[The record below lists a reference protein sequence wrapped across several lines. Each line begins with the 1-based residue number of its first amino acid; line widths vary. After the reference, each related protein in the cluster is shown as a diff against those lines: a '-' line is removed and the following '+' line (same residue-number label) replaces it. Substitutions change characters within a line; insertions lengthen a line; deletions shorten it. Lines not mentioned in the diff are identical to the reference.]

1 MPLQWMSVFLLALG
15 LASQPADGILPL
27 RDQWMAAV
35 SALQKNE
42 PVKAAT
48 LFHEFN
54 HWYGDEPEVNEATF
68 RERWYRLWGL
78 AALQSGELD
87 EGIRLLGTWLEDNPN
102 QSRFRAFIRFQ
113 IGLAC
118 RSINR
123 PEEAVQHWSLFV
135 AQHPELPECALVHWM
150 WAELELFRSDLANAK
165 EHMLTVLSEE
175 RLPESGKSLARA
187 AMALIDLSNGDQA
200 SALAHLSKCNQGR
213 VSQIWRSILAPSLA
227 NQFQTS
233 GDPEG
238 AFQASKWF
246 SSPTHLRK
254 MLREFPGLSRGSSPR
269 QVIWQSH
276 WKNQLEYLRSNLEN
290 ILDSGFELKH
300 LYEMRLQ
307 TLLDSDRA
315 VDAGLLSRALL
326 ESQSDLAQT
335 LRSTAYATAI
345 RACQIREQW
354 NEANTLA
361 DAFLD
366 AFPNDP
372 ALPDI
377 LFLQAKT
384 AAGRK
389 DYITAVEQTGKLT
402 SRFPEHPSILKWRIA
417 AAGWRL
423 ESGQAESA
431 LEVFTE
437 LESACRES
445 WLPYLRFQ
453 TARCLKALSR
463 IEKAKSAFREVTLM
477 KASPALMEQ
486 AWVGLLKIHLSNME
500 IPDFRKAILDY
511 RRNHADGL
519 YRDMVNLLDASFY
532 ELAGDLDRATGI
544 YKQVSA
550 EEGSTAD
557 HALNQLS
564 RIHAAGEDY
573 PALREHAL
581 KWIQTRVD
589 RGSPLPVRGLS
600 DCVLYQTVAGKA
612 VLPAPL
618 FKTLLEGLDSSRF
631 NSGGD
636 IILQLIMD
644 RWEDYMGWL
653 GTYSNFE
660 VWLKSKIDHHHASG
674 GWNTL
679 SVYKLF
685 HANLL
690 EMDGRHDS
698 ADTHRIAL
706 LSIVDA
712 SGLPESSLFQLAV
725 TADEYDFPEAIPM
738 METFLGNHSE
748 SARYPLVLM
757 RLAQSAR
764 KGGERKQS
772 LALMEEIVSD
782 WSDNAAFI
790 SSAVQLVKWYHEDGL
805 LEKSESLANQLLE
818 IGGMPPRETASILL
832 VRAKV
837 DLAQG
842 RRQRCL
848 LSCKRIQALYSSF
861 QDIMDETQN
870 LLRKVRNV

>member
-27 RDQWMAAV
+27 RDQWKAAV

-48 LFHEFN
+48 LFREFN
-54 HWYGDEPEVNEATF
+54 HWYGNEPEVTEATF
-68 RERWYRLWGL
+68 RERWHRLWGL

-87 EGIRLLGTWLEDNPN
+87 EGIRLLASWLEENPE

-118 RSINR
+118 RSSNR
-123 PEEAVQHWSLFV
+123 PDEAVQHWSVFV
-135 AQHPELPECALVHWM
+135 AQYPELPECALVHWM
-150 WAELELFRSDLANAK
+150 WAELELSRSNLANAK
-165 EHMLTVLSEE
+165 AHMSTVLSEE

-187 AMALIDLSNGDQA
+187 AMALIDLSSGDHE
-200 SALAHLSKCNQGR
+200 SALEQLSICNQGT
-213 VSQIWRSILAPSLA
+213 VSQIWRSVLAPSLA

-233 GDPEG
+233 GNPEG

-254 MLREFPGLSRGSSPR
+254 MLGEFPGLSRKSSPR
-269 QVIWQSH
+269 QAIWQNH
-276 WKNQLEYLRSNLEN
+276 WRNQLGYLRSNLEN
-290 ILDSGFELKH
+290 VLDSGFELKH

-315 VDAGLLSRALL
+315 ADAGLLSRALL
-326 ESQSDLAQT
+326 ESQSGLAQT

-345 RACQIREQW
+345 RACQVREQW

-361 DAFLD
+361 DAFLE

-389 DYITAVEQTGKLT
+389 DFITAVQQMEKLIF
-402 SRFPEHPSILKWRIA
+402 RFPEHASILKWRIA

-431 LEVFTE
+431 LDEFTE
-437 LESACRES
+437 LESVCRES

-453 TARCLKALSR
+453 TARSWKALSQ
-463 IEKAKSAFREVTLM
+463 IEKAKSAFCDVTGM

-486 AWVGLLKIHLSNME
+486 AWVGLLKIHLSSME
-500 IPDFRKAILDY
+500 MPDFRKAIQDY
-511 RRNHADGL
+511 RKNHADGL
-519 YRDMVNLLDASFY
+519 YSGMVNLLDASFY

-544 YKQVSA
+544 YQQVSTG
-550 EEGSTAD
+550 EDSTAD

-564 RIHAAGEDY
+564 RIHAAREDY
-573 PALREHAL
+573 LALREHAL

-589 RGSPLPVRGLS
+589 HGLSLPVRGLS
-600 DCVLYQTVAGKA
+600 DCVLYQSVVGKA
-612 VLPAPL
+612 VLPDPL
-618 FKTLLEGLDSSRF
+618 FRTLSEGLDSSRF
-631 NSGGD
+631 KSGGD
-636 IILQLIMD
+636 IILKLMMD

-653 GTYSNFE
+653 GAHSGFE
-660 VWLKSKIDHHHASG
+660 VWLKGKIDQHHASG
-674 GWNTL
+674 QWNTL

-685 HANLL
+685 LANLL

-706 LSIVDA
+706 LSHVNA
-712 SGLPESSLFQLAV
+712 SELPESSLFELAV

-738 METFLGNHSE
+738 LETFLGNNSE

-757 RLAQSAR
+757 RLAQRAR
-764 KGGERKQS
+764 KGDERRQS
-772 LALMEEIVSD
+772 LALMEEIISD

-805 LEKSESLANQLLE
+805 LEKSESLSNQLLE
-818 IGGMPPRETASILL
+818 LGGMPPRETAAILL
-832 VRAKV
+832 IRAKV

-848 LSCKRIQALYSSF
+848 LSCKRIQTLYSSF
-861 QDIMDETQN
+861 HDIMDETQN
-870 LLRKVRNV
+870 LLRKVTDA